1 MQTNE
6 TASSSRLDRGI
17 YINKALGK
25 EPRHISTDM
34 YVYEATRKGEAAL

>member
-17 YINKALGK
+17 YIDKALEK

-34 YVYEATRKGEAAL
+34 YVYEATRREAAL